1 MIFHILQTMV
11 YRFDLVLRRQRRVK
25 EFTQDE
31 GCILRIALAVCRKD
45 IELSDGT
52 KVQSGERICELH
64 FWNERLPPM
73 PREGPDLRWGLEFYR
88 QAVRS
93 LRSLV
98 AYIVAEQ
105 GLEDIVA
112 LRGEMALPGGDQLLP
127 FARAGSQMGFDVL
140 NLTLE
145 ADRWGRFKHFW
156 ENIYS
161 WALMWAFN
169 PGSLRRKRF
178 LRLQRY
184 QFWMSRQ
191 TLLQRYG
198 E

>member
-1 MIFHILQTMV
+1 MLDIFRAMV
-11 YRFDLVLRRQRRVK
+11 YRFDLLLRGQRHVQ
-25 EFTQDE
+25 EFTQDG
-31 GCILRIALAVCRKD
+31 GCILRIALTVCRKD

-73 PREGPDLRWGLEFYR
+73 PREGPDLKWGLEFYR
-88 QAVRS
+88 LAVRS
-93 LRSLV
+93 LRRL
-98 AYIVAEQ
+98 AAHIAAEQ

-112 LRGEMALPGGDQLLP
+112 LTGEMALPGGDELLP
-127 FARAGSQMGFDVL
+127 LASAGSQMGFDVR

-145 ADRWGRFKHFW
+145 AGQWGRFKHFW

-169 PGSLRRKRF
+169 PGSLRGKRF

-184 QFWMSRQ
+184 QFWISREM
-191 TLLQRYG
+191 LLQRYG